1 MYFNFKLDKLSRN
14 FLIGAQV
21 LLQRL
26 GGRFGRYLLGR
37 IGRHDGH
44 RIV

>member
-1 MYFNFKLDKLSRN
+1 
-14 FLIGAQV
+14 

-44 RIV
+44 RIVQNQF

>member
-1 MYFNFKLDKLSRN
+1 
-14 FLIGAQV
+14 

-26 GGRFGRYLLGR
+26 GGRFGRYLLSR
-37 IGRHDGH
+37 IGRPDGH